1 MFLSNPLFPPNQCCT
16 SIAATTVS
24 SRRASTQQHWFSG
37 VRGGIAARMEVEV
50 PKKSLPC
57 ENIYKFQTSQI
68 STHLE
73 GAHFQLP
80 FLHSKRTRTRWVQTL
95 HWNLWFSD
103 MCSYPL
109 SRSQNRCPFFLAKM
123 ASHGW
128 ALTVL
133 FQWRYVKTQVL
144 QFLSCKAP
152 SVSIFKCTER
162 RWRDLRCICKD
173 SLQRRLM
180 DAQLCVPLYLFG
192 SANR

>member
-1 MFLSNPLFPPNQCCT
+1 MLPQPEQYLDTTQFPTASTLCCWRVFLSNPLFPPNQGCT

-24 SRRASTQQHWFSG
+24 SRRASAIDPSSFP
-37 VRGGIAARMEVEV
+37 RLAALIPS

-80 FLHSKRTRTRWVQTL
+80 FLHSKRTRTCWVQTL

-128 ALTVL
+128 ALTVCTNMVPAIGYITAA
-133 FQWRYVKTQVL
+133 WR
-144 QFLSCKAP
+144 
-152 SVSIFKCTER
+152 
-162 RWRDLRCICKD
+162 W
-173 SLQRRLM
+173 
-180 DAQLCVPLYLFG
+180 
-192 SANR
+192 